1 MPVCILS
8 TYEPVGCFS
17 QNSYQ
22 HSAAGGYLAI
32 LYNLQ
37 VINDVCGRHLGL

>member
-17 QNSYQ
+17 QKYQ
-22 HSAAGGYLAI
+22 HSAAGGHLAT

-37 VINDVCGRHLGL
+37 VINDVCGRHSGS